1 MWTMSMHGTTWMLS
15 RDELLN
21 LYYSSHIHSAP
32 VTYTNVATRRSA
44 TVHAGHT
51 VTDATLVAIDA
62 A

>member
-1 MWTMSMHGTTWMLS
+1 MLS